1 MGNNSGK
8 FVKEIHIAGSK
19 ANMKEKGTTFEA
31 PAGDKVNGLR
41 ISGYQLVGL
50 NYCAGVGSVV
60 GADVGA
66 TVGIEEG
73 AGVGVHVGAGVGA
86 TVGCEVGA
94 YSTDSIRQTLQENDV
109 RAILPKLDTWEFP
122 KCYLEYEPY
131 LEKLV
136 ELEKELEAFIEE
148 LDKLLQE
155 NDVRALRAKL
165 EEWKFPETERYPEYQ
180 GAVEKVDPL

>member
-86 TVGCEVGA
+86 TVGCEVGEGVGAFVGCEVGA

-109 RAILPKLDTWEFP
+109 RAILPK
-122 KCYLEYEPY
+122 
-131 LEKLV
+131 
-136 ELEKELEAFIEE
+136 
-148 LDKLLQE
+148 
-155 NDVRALRAKL
+155 
-165 EEWKFPETERYPEYQ
+165 
-180 GAVEKVDPL
+180 